1 MTRPVNSAEEIRGKS
16 AEELKTLVGEIRV
29 ELFKARI
36 QNHTNQLDST
46 AKLRGLRRDIARI
59 KTVLRQREIDTLVA
73 ETPASNRAEAG
84 KDA

>member
-1 MTRPVNSAEEIRGKS
+1 MKAADVRAKS
-16 AEELKTLVGEIRV
+16 ADELNDLERDLRT

-59 KTVLRQREIDTLVA
+59 ATVRRQHELEQQA
-73 ETPASNRAEAG
+73 PKGAQS
-84 KDA
+84 

>member
-1 MTRPVNSAEEIRGKS
+1 MTTSAEIREKS
-16 AEELKTLVGEIRV
+16 VDDLNTLIGEKRV

-46 AKLRGLRRDIARI
+46 AKLRGMRRDIARI
-59 KTVLRQREIDTLVA
+59 KTVLRQRELETLVA
-73 ETPASNRAEAG
+73 ETPTA

>member
-1 MTRPVNSAEEIRGKS
+1 MTTTADIREKS
-16 AEELKTLVGEIRV
+16 VEELNTLVGEIRV

-59 KTVLRQREIDTLVA
+59 KTVLRQREIETLVL
-73 ETPASNRAEAG
+73 ETPASNDAEAG